1 MGRTSL
7 DTLAARTKRA
17 REQRGMTQGEL
28 AEAVGMK
35 QPDISKIERGLI
47 QKTTGIARI
56 ASALRV
62 PVLWLEIGDGH
73 EPDWRL
79 GGGAPSTQGQESLI
93 AQGMS
98 VTPHRVPRTL
108 TWEKIMSIGAEL
120 PEQFTASV
128 PDDALMPGS
137 PRGTMFVFETGVQA
151 TPGSAVIVKD
161 MAGRLYMRRYAEGVG
176 QWLAQ
181 ATNSAY
187 ATLESER
194 DGLAVLAVAT
204 WRSGGN
210 A

>member
-17 REQRGMTQGEL
+17 REKRKMTQGQL
-28 AEAVGMK
+28 AAAVGMK

-47 QKTTGIARI
+47 QKTTGIARL
-56 ASALRV
+56 AQALDV
-62 PVLWLEIGDGH
+62 PVLWLEIGDGS
-73 EPDWRL
+73 EPDWTPANAGRVS
-79 GGGAPSTQGQESLI
+79 PVDQGL
-93 AQGMS
+93 S
-98 VTPHRVPRTL
+98 VTPHRVPKTFS
-108 TWEKIMSIGAEL
+108 WETIMSMGTDL

-128 PDDALMPGS
+128 PDDALMPGT
-137 PRGTMFVFETGVQA
+137 PRGTMFVFETGAPPV
-151 TPGSAVIVKD
+151 PGSAVIVKD
-161 MAGRLYMRRYAEGVG
+161 AAGRLYMRRYAEGIG

-194 DGLAVLAVAT
+194 DGLTVVAVAT
-204 WRSGGN
+204 WRAGGN